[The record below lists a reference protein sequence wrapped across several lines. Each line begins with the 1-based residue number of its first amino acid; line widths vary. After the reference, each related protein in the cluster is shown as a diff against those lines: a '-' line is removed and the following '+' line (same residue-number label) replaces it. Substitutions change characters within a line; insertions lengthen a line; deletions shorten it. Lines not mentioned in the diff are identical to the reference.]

1 MAQALRGLRWRA
13 AWMVAVVLVIILW
26 RVLATP
32 GGGHIILVQ
41 FGVVPELE
49 GATVFI
55 DGDSAGTL
63 QKRGSR
69 TLTGFRVTEGEHTI
83 TVGMEGCPGELARVT
98 TGFGAGRVMLLADVE
113 DQMSRDGIPA
123 CRVVLRP

>member
-1 MAQALRGLRWRA
+1 MAQAERGLRWRA
-13 AWMVAVVLVIILW
+13 AWMVAVALVIILW
-26 RVLATP
+26 RVLGTR
-32 GGGHIILVQ
+32 GGSHVVQVQ

-63 QKRGSR
+63 QKHGAR
-69 TLTGFRVTEGEHTI
+69 TLTGFRVEEGEHTVS
-83 TVGMEGCPGELARVT
+83 VGMEGCPGEQARVT
-98 TGFGAGRVMLLADVE
+98 TGFGAGVVMLVAEVE
-113 DQMSRDGIPA
+113 EYSAGAAMS